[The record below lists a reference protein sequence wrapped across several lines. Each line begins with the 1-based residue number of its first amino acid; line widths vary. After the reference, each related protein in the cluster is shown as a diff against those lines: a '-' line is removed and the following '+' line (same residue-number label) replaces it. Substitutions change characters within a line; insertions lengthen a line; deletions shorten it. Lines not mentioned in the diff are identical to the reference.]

1 MCAINI
7 NGSPPAVIRSM
18 TAFARQQQQTE
29 WGTLSWELRSVNH
42 RYLEVSLRLPEEL
55 RALEGAVREHA
66 SAQIARGKLDCNL
79 RLQTDAGIAS
89 TSGLH
94 INHAL
99 VKAVTHA
106 CREVEGLL
114 EHPAPLNA
122 LDILRW
128 PGVVEAPQVNQEQL
142 ATQAL
147 ALLDQALAELVAT
160 REREGA
166 RLETLIVERCQ
177 TMQTRVA
184 EVRMLLPQ
192 IHARLR
198 VKLTERVLELK
209 AGFDPA
215 RMEQEMLLL
224 LQKIDVDE
232 ELTRLNAHLDE
243 VLRVLGAPA
252 PAGRRLDFLMQE
264 LNREANTLGS
274 KSADVES
281 ARAAIDL
288 KVLIEQVREQIQN
301 IE

>member
-1 MCAINI
+1 ML
-7 NGSPPAVIRSM
+7 RSM

-42 RYLEVSLRLPEEL
+42 RYLELSLRLPEEL

-79 RLQTDAGIAS
+79 RLQTDAGMAS

-94 INHAL
+94 INRAL
-99 VKAVTHA
+99 AEAVTHA

-142 ATQAL
+142 GAQAL

-166 RLETLIVERCQ
+166 RLEALIVERCQ
-177 TMQTRVA
+177 TMQTRVT
-184 EVRMLLPQ
+184 EVRSLLPQ

-198 VKLTERVLELK
+198 VKLTDRVLELK

-224 LQKIDVDE
+224 LLQKIDVDE
-232 ELTRLNAHLDE
+232 ELTRLTAHLDE
-243 VLRVLGAPA
+243 VLHVLGATA

>member
-1 MCAINI
+1 
-7 NGSPPAVIRSM
+7 M

-55 RALEGAVREHA
+55 RALEGAVRERT
-66 SAQIARGKLDCNL
+66 SAQVARGKLDCNL

-94 INHAL
+94 VNHAL
-99 VKAVTHA
+99 AVTVAQA
-106 CREVEGLL
+106 CRAIEGLL
-114 EHPAPLNA
+114 EHTAPLNA

-142 ATQAL
+142 ASQAL
-147 ALLDQALAELVAT
+147 ALLDQALVELVAT
-160 REREGA
+160 REREGT
-166 RLETLIVERCQ
+166 RLEALIVERCQ
-177 TMQTRVA
+177 TMQTRVV
-184 EVRMLLPQ
+184 EVRKLLPQ
-192 IHARLR
+192 IHIRLR
-198 VKLTERVLELK
+198 IKLTERVLELK
-209 AGFDPA
+209 TGFDPA

-281 ARAAIDL
+281 ARAPIDL
-288 KVLIEQVREQIQN
+288 KVLLEQVREQIQN

>member
-1 MCAINI
+1 
-7 NGSPPAVIRSM
+7 M
-18 TAFARQQQQTE
+18 TAFARQQQHTE

-42 RYLEVSLRLPEEL
+42 RYLEISLRLPEDL

-66 SAQIARGKLDCNL
+66 GARVARGKLDCNL
-79 RLQTDAGIAS
+79 RLQTDAA
-89 TSGLH
+89 TAAATGLH
-94 INHAL
+94 VNRAL
-99 VKAVTHA
+99 AEALTRA
-106 CREVEGLL
+106 CREIEGLL
-114 EHPAPLNA
+114 ERPAPLNA

-142 ATQAL
+142 AALAL
-147 ALLDQALAELVAT
+147 ALLDLALAELVAT
-160 REREGA
+160 REREGV

-177 TMQTRVA
+177 AMQARVA
-184 EVRMLLPQ
+184 EVRKQLPH

-198 VKLTERVLELK
+198 VKLTERVIELK

-232 ELTRLNAHLDE
+232 ELARLEAHLDE
-243 VLRVLGAPA
+243 VLRVLGAQA

-274 KSADVES
+274 KAADVET